1 MAEDAEVAVD
11 KTAAKKPSSSS
22 LGSLLKKRWRG
33 WLRAVHRDFGYLAV
47 GFTLIYAVSGLAINH
62 IADWDP
68 NFTSSEKTITIPPID
83 VDLPDDAAVKIVTD
97 AAGTGKPDDVF
108 RAGDEIRL
116 SYSSGAQVT
125 AIGDTLTVQA
135 RKPRFFLR
143 VANWLHYNR
152 GKKAW
157 TYMADVYA
165 IMLLYLAISGIFM
178 IKGRLGLRWRGAIL
192 ISLGVGVPLTYVIVS
207 GGPNAHQKT
216 ASAPAAVPP
225 AAAEPTPPPPPPADE
240 RPPERMAPRT
250 APPADDEFARPPI
263 RKQPPPPE
271 GSAAPP

>member
-1 MAEDAEVAVD
+1 MAEDAEVAD

-68 NFTSSEKTITIPPID
+68 NFTSSEKTITIAPID
-83 VDLPDDAAVKIVTD
+83 VDLPDDAAVKLVTD

-125 AIGDTLTVQA
+125 VIGDSLTVQA

-157 TYMADVYA
+157 TYMADLYA

-192 ISLGVGVPLTYVIVS
+192 IGIGLGVPLTYVAVS

-240 RPPERMAPRT
+240 RPPAAT
-250 APPADDEFARPPI
+250 DDEFARPPI
-263 RKQPPPPE
+263 RKQPPPAE
-271 GSAAPP
+271 GAAAPP